1 MATYRQWGYILPRRN
16 EKLREVPEIMPP
28 DMDSQE
34 HRAMYADKKKK
45 KKPHQDS

>member
-1 MATYRQWGYILPRRN
+1 
-16 EKLREVPEIMPP
+16 MPP

-45 KKPHQDS
+45 SLTKTLNKTPSFFFLFLVFQGNL